1 MSLTPFQSKAMM
13 LVFKRQEGAPL
24 FLASSAKLETQQ
36 LNLMLLDTMCSFPM
50 PLLLI
55 STEESIR
62 SVHINRVMF
71 IFFSPF
77 WTVDSIV
84 YLTEAV

>member
-36 LNLMLLDTMCSFPM
+36 LNLML
-50 PLLLI
+50 
-55 STEESIR
+55 
-62 SVHINRVMF
+62 
-71 IFFSPF
+71 
-77 WTVDSIV
+77 
-84 YLTEAV
+84 